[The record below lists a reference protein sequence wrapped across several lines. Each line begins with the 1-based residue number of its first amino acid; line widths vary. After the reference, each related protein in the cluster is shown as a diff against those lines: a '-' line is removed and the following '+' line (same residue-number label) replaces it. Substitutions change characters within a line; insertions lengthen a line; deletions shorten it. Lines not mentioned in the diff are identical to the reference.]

1 MLYNLIRG
9 MFSGQNITFVDLL
22 VGLFSAF
29 FVIFVTM
36 PVHEWAHAF
45 TACKLGDPTAKY
57 HGRLTL
63 NPMAHIHW
71 LGAVLVL
78 LFGFGFAKP
87 VPVNQ
92 RNFKH
97 PKWGMALT
105 ALAGPLSNFIVGFFS
120 FLIMV
125 SISVAADRIVGVD
138 QNVTL
143 VYVLG
148 YVSIFFYYAGYINLC
163 LASFNLIPIPPLD
176 GSRILF
182 AVLPDRIYYRIQAY
196 ERYIY
201 LIVVFLAAFGMLSGP
216 TQWIANQLS
225 SFCYWIISSLF
236 NLFL

>member
-1 MLYNLIRG
+1 MLYHLIRG
-9 MFSGQNITFVDLL
+9 MFSGENITYLDLMI
-22 VGLFSAF
+22 GLFSAF

-36 PVHEWAHAF
+36 PIHEWAHAF
-45 TACKLGDPTAKY
+45 TAYKLGDPTGKY
-57 HGRLTL
+57 SGRLTL

-71 LGAVLVL
+71 IGAVLVL

-105 ALAGPLSNFIVGFFS
+105 ALAGPLANFIMGFFC
-120 FLIMV
+120 FLFEA
-125 SISVAADRIVGVD
+125 VAYYFAIVNESQG
-138 QNVTL
+138 L
-143 VYVLG
+143 AYVAT
-148 YVSIFFYYAGYINLC
+148 FFAYAGLINLY

-201 LIVVFLAAFGMLSGP
+201 LIVIFLAAFGLLSGP
-216 TQWIANQLS
+216 TGWIADKLYA
-225 SFCYWIISSLF
+225 FCSLIITSLF
-236 NLFL
+236 NLIL

>member
-22 VGLFSAF
+22 VGQFSAF

-45 TACKLGDPTAKY
+45 TAYKLGDPTAK
-57 HGRLTL
+57 HMGRLTL
-63 NPMAHIHW
+63 NPMAHIDW
-71 LGAVLVL
+71 IGAVLVL

-105 ALAGPLSNFIVGFFS
+105 ALAGPLSNFIVGFVC
-120 FLIMV
+120 FLIMITV
-125 SISVAADRIVGVD
+125 SVAADRIPGLD
-138 QNVTL
+138 LTM

-148 YVSIFFYYAGYINLC
+148 YVSIFFYYAGYINLS
-163 LASFNLIPIPPLD
+163 LAAFNLIPIPPLD

-182 AVLPDRIYYRIQAY
+182 AVLPDRIYYRIQAF

-201 LIVVFLAAFGMLSGP
+201 LIVIFLAAFGLLSGP
-216 TQWIANQLS
+216 TQWIAEQMR
-225 SFCYWIISSLF
+225 SFCYWIIISLF

>member
-9 MFSGQNITFVDLL
+9 MISGLNITFWDLL

-45 TACKLGDPTAKY
+45 TAYKLGDPTAKIN
-57 HGRLTL
+57 GRLTL
-63 NPMAHIHW
+63 NPLAHIHW

-92 RNFKH
+92 RNFKR

-105 ALAGPLSNFIVGFFS
+105 ALAGPLSNFFVGFLCFLLMTIVGTIAS
-120 FLIMV
+120 RAHL
-125 SISVAADRIVGVD
+125 GETP
-138 QNVTL
+138 TL
-143 VYVLG
+143 VLS

-163 LASFNLIPIPPLD
+163 LAAFNLIPIPPLD

-201 LIVVFLAAFGMLSGP
+201 LIVVFLAAFGLLSGP
-216 TQWIANQLS
+216 TQWIAEQLRAVCT
-225 SFCYWIISSLF
+225 FIISSLF